1 MKMLKHLNQIV
12 PRPTSHGVGLKRV
25 LLSGDE
31 TESAVTQI
39 AVTRLAEGEV
49 AAEHRHESM
58 EEYFYFLKGVAA
70 VCVDGC
76 ELLCREGD
84 FLQVE
89 CGSCVD
95 GCELLCREGD
105 FLQVECGSRHSVLA
119 KSEVEMLTVGVAV

>member
-1 MKMLKHLNQIV
+1 MLKHLYQIV

-31 TESAVTQI
+31 TETAVTQI
-39 AVTRLAEGEV
+39 AVTRLVGGDMATV
-49 AAEHRHESM
+49 HRHESM
-58 EEYFYFLKGVAA
+58 EEYFFFLKGEAV

-89 CGSCVD
+89 CGLS
-95 GCELLCREGD
+95 
-105 FLQVECGSRHSVLA
+105 HSVMA
-119 KSEVEMLTVGVAV
+119 KSEVEMLTMGVAV

>member
-1 MKMLKHLNQIV
+1 MLKHLDQIV

-31 TESAVTQI
+31 TETAVTQI
-39 AVTRLAEGEV
+39 AVTRLVEGDM

-58 EEYFYFLKGVAA
+58 EEYFYFLKGEA
-70 VCVDGC
+70 VVCIDGR

-89 CGSCVD
+89 CGRS
-95 GCELLCREGD
+95 
-105 FLQVECGSRHSVLA
+105 HSVLA
-119 KSEVEMLTVGVAV
+119 KSEVEMLTVGVAYASPENPPLRR

>member
-1 MKMLKHLNQIV
+1 MLKHLDQIV

-31 TESAVTQI
+31 NESAVTQI

-49 AAEHRHESM
+49 AAEHLHESM

-70 VCVDGC
+70 V
-76 ELLCREGD
+76 
-84 FLQVE
+84 
-89 CGSCVD
+89 CVD

>member
-1 MKMLKHLNQIV
+1 MLKHLDQIV

-39 AVTRLAEGEV
+39 AVTKLAEGEV

-58 EEYFYFLKGVAA
+58 EEYFYFLKGDAM
-70 VCVDGC
+70 VCVDGR
-76 ELLCREGD
+76 ELLCRKGD

-89 CGSCVD
+89 CGRS
-95 GCELLCREGD
+95 
-105 FLQVECGSRHSVLA
+105 HSVLA
-119 KSEVEMLTVGVAV
+119 KSEVEMLTVEVALNNF

>member
-1 MKMLKHLNQIV
+1 MLKHLDQIV

-31 TESAVTQI
+31 TETAVTQI

-58 EEYFYFLKGVAA
+58 EEYFYFLKGEA
-70 VCVDGC
+70 VVCIDGR

-89 CGSCVD
+89 CGRS
-95 GCELLCREGD
+95 
-105 FLQVECGSRHSVLA
+105 HSVFA
-119 KSEVEMLTVGVAV
+119 KSEVEMLTVGVAYASPENPPLRR

>member
-1 MKMLKHLNQIV
+1 MLKHLEQIV

-31 TESAVTQI
+31 TATSVTQI

-58 EEYFYFLKGVAA
+58 EEYFYFLKGEAV
-70 VCVDGC
+70 VCVDGR

-89 CGSCVD
+89 CGWS
-95 GCELLCREGD
+95 
-105 FLQVECGSRHSVLA
+105 HSVLA
-119 KSEVEMLTVGVAV
+119 KSEVEMLMVGVAYASPENPPLRR

>member
-1 MKMLKHLNQIV
+1 MSQAKLSKKMQKHLDQI
-12 PRPTSHGVGLKRV
+12 PSLPTSHGVGLKRV

-39 AVTRLAEGEV
+39 AVTRLAEREV
-49 AAEHRHESM
+49 AAEHLHESM

-70 VCVDGC
+70 V
-76 ELLCREGD
+76 
-84 FLQVE
+84 
-89 CGSCVD
+89 CVD